1 MNEQI
6 HDQGS
11 GRGDGLLLWLA
22 IALVVAGVAAYYV
35 LGAQPVWQR
44 WLAVAAG
51 AALGVAVFAWSPGGR
66 SFWQF
71 VTDSRSELRK
81 VVWPARQETLMTTA
95 VVFGFAIIA
104 GLFFWL
110 LDLFLAWATKHLTGQ
125 GG

>member
-51 AALGVAVFAWSPGGR
+51 AALGVAVFAWSSGGR

-95 VVFGFAIIA
+95 VVVGFASIA